1 MRVGLVCPYD
11 LGRPGGVQD
20 QVIRLSGWLRDA
32 GHEVAVVGPGIE
44 GPHGAVLL
52 GATTV
57 ITANRSTAP
66 IRLDPRIRKELSRS
80 LAGCDVIHVHE
91 PLMPAVSPAALRVE
105 GPAKVA
111 TFHADPS
118 RWVRWLYRAGR
129 AGVRLVL
136 RGASVVTATSPVSGS
151 SIDGVIEYRVV
162 PNGIEVADHS
172 TGPKD
177 PYRVAFL
184 GRDDER
190 KGLSVLLEAWPAVR
204 EAIPDA
210 TLHVMGAE
218 RAEQFAGVEYLGR
231 VDEDA
236 KRAELAAATV
246 FCAPNLGGESFG
258 ITVAEA
264 MASACAVVA
273 SSIPAFRHVA
283 GPAALFAEPGD
294 AEQLAHQLSRAL
306 AEPAVARELGD
317 AALERVAVFDGKTVT
332 AAFVRAYEDAIALRA
347 HV

>member
-20 QVIRLSGWLRDA
+20 QVIRLAAWLRDA
-32 GHEVAVVGPGIE
+32 GHEATVVGPGTD

-52 GATTV
+52 GPTTI

-66 IRLDPRIRKELSRS
+66 VRIDPRMGRAVSRS

-91 PLMPAVSPAALRVE
+91 PLMPAVSPAALRVK

-111 TFHADPS
+111 TFHADPPL
-118 RWVRWLYRAGR
+118 WVRRLYRTGR
-129 AGVRLVL
+129 VGVRIAL
-136 RGASVVTATSPVSGS
+136 RSASVVTATSPVSGS
-151 SIDGVIEYRVV
+151 SIDGVVDYRIV

-190 KGLSVLLEAWPAVR
+190 KGLSTLIDAWPAVR
-204 EAIPDA
+204 RAIPAA
-210 TLHVMGAE
+210 TLHVLGAD
-218 RAEQFAGVEYLGR
+218 RGRPIDGIAFLGR
-231 VDEDA
+231 IDEDT
-236 KRAELAAATV
+236 KRRELAAATV

-264 MASACAVVA
+264 MASSCAVVA
-273 SSIPAFRHVA
+273 SSIPAFLYVA
-283 GPAALFAEPGD
+283 GPAALYAEPGD
-294 AEQLAHQLSRAL
+294 ADQLARQVIHAL
-306 AEPAVARELGD
+306 AEPVVAGELGR
-317 AALERVAVFDGKTVT
+317 AALDRVAAFDGASV
-332 AAFVRAYEDAIALRA
+332 ASAFIRAYEDAIAARA
-347 HV
+347 GA